1 VAGLRRQ
8 EMKMFD
14 FPYTGL
20 DLTQEVNRLPNE
32 FGLLNALGVAPVE
45 TKASRFVRVDY
56 RNGQIFVLSAEEPGS
71 PASIGDTESE
81 GGVILQIPHF
91 PHLEKIAV
99 GDLDGLL
106 QVMNGVVDA
115 RSLDRETFRKL
126 DLIRKNHSI
135 TLEYIRLGMLKGLI
149 KDGKGRTL
157 YDLYSVFG
165 IVKKEVDFV
174 LGTEATDV
182 RAKCEEVVDHIQSKL
197 LGETTTGIDSI
208 VDTKF
213 FGKLISH
220 PKVEKFWLNAQ
231 NSSEHRSLSRMNVA
245 GNWGR
250 VFEFGGIIFREYKG
264 SLPLRA
270 SNGAIT
276 TAKNVAD
283 DSGTAYPTGTQS
295 MMRTYEAP
303 VLHMDMVNEEP
314 DADTIYISVEP
325 LKHGAGVEML
335 SQTNRIAINKQ
346 PECVVQVKTS
356 N

>member
-1 VAGLRRQ
+1 
-8 EMKMFD
+8 MFD
-14 FPYTGL
+14 FPYSSL

-32 FGLLNALGVAPVE
+32 FGLLNALGVAPIE

-56 RNGQIFVLSAEEPGS
+56 RNGQIYVLGAEEPGS
-71 PASIGDTESE
+71 PGNVGGADSE

-135 TLEYIRLGMLKGLI
+135 TLEYIRLGMLNGLI
-149 KDGKGRTL
+149 KDGKGREL
-157 YDLYSVFG
+157 YDLYALFG

-174 LGTEATDV
+174 LGTGGTNV
-182 RAKCEEVVDHIQSKL
+182 REKCEEVVDHIQTKL
-197 LGETTTGIDSI
+197 LGETTTGVDAI
-208 VDTKF
+208 VDSKF
-213 FGKLISH
+213 FGKLIAH
-220 PKVEKFWLNAQ
+220 ANVEKFWINAQ
-231 NSSEHRSLSRMNVA
+231 NSSEHRSLSRENVG

-250 VFEFGGIIFREYKG
+250 VFEFGGVMFREYKG

-270 SNGAIT
+270 SNGTIS

-283 DSGTAYPTGTQS
+283 NSGTAYPTGTQS
-295 MMRTYEAP
+295 MMRTFEAP
-303 VLHMDMVNEEP
+303 VYHMDMVNEEP
-314 DADTIYISVEP
+314 DADTIYVSVEE
-325 LKHGAGVEML
+325 LKHGQGVEML

-346 PECVVQVKTS
+346 PECVVQIKTS

>member
-1 VAGLRRQ
+1 
-8 EMKMFD
+8 MPFD
-14 FPYTGL
+14 FPYSSL
-20 DLTQEVNRLPNE
+20 DLTQEVNRLPNT

-56 RNGQIFVLSAEEPGS
+56 RNGQIYVLSAEEPGA
-71 PASIGDTESE
+71 PGQIGGVESE

-149 KDGKGRTL
+149 KDGKGRVL

-165 IVKKEVDFV
+165 ITKKEVDFA
-174 LGTEATDV
+174 LGTPATDV
-182 RAKCEEVVDHIQSKL
+182 REKCEEVIDHVQTKL
-197 LGETTTGIDSI
+197 LGETTTGTDAI

-213 FGKLISH
+213 FGKLITH
-220 PKVEKFWLNAQ
+220 ANVEKFWLNAQ
-231 NSSEHRSLSRMNVA
+231 NSDEHRNLSRQNLG

-250 VFEFGGIIFREYKG
+250 VFDFAGIVFREYKG

-270 SNGAIT
+270 ANGAIST
-276 TAKNVAD
+276 EKNVAD
-283 DSGTAYPTGTQS
+283 NSGTAYPTGTQS
-295 MMRTYEAP
+295 MMRTFEAP
-303 VLHMDMVNEEP
+303 VMHIDLVNEEP
-314 DADTIYISVEP
+314 DADTIYISVEE
-325 LKHGAGVEML
+325 LKHGQGVEML

-346 PECVVQVKTS
+346 PECAVQIKTT